1 VQKINPINTPAV
13 VGALL
18 DVDCGEEY
26 IQKLIM
32 SVRNL
37 CPVDGTHTPSAIVL
51 VASLSD
57 YLPLPPPADLVA
69 AIEKRNRLKLLLPWL
84 EARVAE
90 GNQEPATHN
99 ALAKIYIDL
108 NREPEKFLNTNTFY
122 DSRVVGKYCENRDPH
137 LAFLIYKR
145 GTSCSLL

>member
-1 VQKINPINTPAV
+1 MV
-13 VGALL
+13 
-18 DVDCGEEY
+18 
-26 IQKLIM
+26 
-32 SVRNL
+32 
-37 CPVDGTHTPSAIVL
+37 PSR
-51 VASLSD
+51 
-57 YLPLPPPADLVA
+57 LPPTISFFHANHAILESADLVA

-145 GTSCSLL
+145 GTFSASFLASSPALPAAFADDKRAPSTDAP

>member
-1 VQKINPINTPAV
+1 MV
-13 VGALL
+13 
-18 DVDCGEEY
+18 
-26 IQKLIM
+26 
-32 SVRNL
+32 
-37 CPVDGTHTPSAIVL
+37 PSR
-51 VASLSD
+51 
-57 YLPLPPPADLVA
+57 LPPTISLFHANHSILESADLVA

-145 GTSCSLL
+145 GTFPASLTSSPALPAAFADDKRAPSTDAP